1 MLRSFL
7 CIKFAIFFCQR
18 SDTSVRF
25 DRFVKNEPLPQTQR
39 RYIGMT
45 LSLATSFTIHA
56 WIQIFVQG
64 WGLGSERFMFSGG
77 GGRMRGLYFNN
88 ITICKFYE
96 IWNVQGVHT
105 PLPPAPR
112 SAHIHFPFL
121 YSRRSQG
128 YRFPDLDH
136 RLEKQ
141 EKNYTQYTIYVI
153 GVKELKNHI
162 VGFISTGRRG
172 GGRSGLRCKLYCFC
186 LN

>member
-1 MLRSFL
+1 
-7 CIKFAIFFCQR
+7 
-18 SDTSVRF
+18 
-25 DRFVKNEPLPQTQR
+25 
-39 RYIGMT
+39 MT

-64 WGLGSERFMFSGG
+64 WGLGSERFIFSGG
-77 GGRMRGLYFNN
+77 GGGRCEVYISIILL
-88 ITICKFYE
+88 CKFTKFE
-96 IWNVQGVHT
+96 MSRGFT
-105 PLPPAPR
+105 PLSPPPPAPR
-112 SAHIHFPFL
+112 SAHIHFPFLTL

-162 VGFISTGRRG
+162 VVIISTGRRG
-172 GGRSGLRCKLYCFC
+172 GGC